1 MYVGRCFYI
10 DAWLYLY
17 KYFCVKIVIIL
28 FECYYVMK
36 HTIEIDIA
44 AGKIPLLIST

>member
-1 MYVGRCFYI
+1 MCVVRCFYI
-10 DAWLYLY
+10 DVWLYFYKCLY
-17 KYFCVKIVIIL
+17 VKTVIIL

-36 HTIEIDIA
+36 HTIEINIT